1 MARGA
6 LLALTVVMLLLA
18 PAQEQLRAE
27 TITVLMKDRVFIPE
41 KITVK
46 TGDTVQ
52 WVNVD
57 TELHQ
62 VISGETLYDRDLGH
76 PMNSGLLMWNTRYAF
91 TFTKPGTY
99 PYMCVIHRPLE
110 ESREGGGMVGAVIVT
125 DGQPGA
131 KE

>member
-1 MARGA
+1 MARCA
-6 LLALTVVMLLLA
+6 LLALAVVILLLA

-27 TITVLMKDRVFIPE
+27 TITVLMKDRVFVPE

-46 TGDTVQ
+46 TGDAVQ

-62 VISGETLYDRDLGH
+62 VISGETLDDRNLGH
-76 PMNSGLLMWNTRYAF
+76 PMNSGLLMWNTRYVF

-99 PYMCVIHRPLE
+99 QYMCVIHRALE
-110 ESREGGGMVGAVIVT
+110 ENQGGGGMVGEVIVT
-125 DGQPGA
+125 DRQP
-131 KE
+131 

>member
-1 MARGA
+1 MAQRV
-6 LLALTVVMLLLA
+6 LVVLALVILLLA

-27 TITVLMKDRVFIPE
+27 TITVLMKDRVFVPE

-52 WVNVD
+52 WFNVD

-62 VISGETLYDRDLGH
+62 VISGETLYDPNLGH
-76 PMNSGLLMWNTRYAF
+76 PMNSGLLMWNTRYVF

-99 PYMCVIHRPLE
+99 RYMCVIHRALE
-110 ESREGGGMVGAVIVT
+110 ESQGGDRMVGEVIVT
-125 DGQPGA
+125 DGQP
-131 KE
+131 